1 MELTQEQKIVTIVVA
16 SAFTAL
22 VAVDA
27 TLRIRKLIA
36 KMKFKKQVW
45 LDIEQSVA
53 YTSSTPEEQKLLK
66 KAFFTGKTQ
75 K

>member
-1 MELTQEQKIVTIVVA
+1 MELTKEQQIVTIVVA

-27 TLRIRKLIA
+27 TLRIRKLVA